1 MDVTAK
7 EIIGTAPARFRAEK
21 SDGINTVFHFDI
33 SGQDGGLFTMVIE
46 NGTCTLLEG
55 LQGEAKCVITTTDS
69 HYRDLETGKLNPQLA
84 LMMGKVKVSSLT
96 EMMAFSKL
104 FRKFDVQYLSG
115 HADVSDGI
123 IEVIRPELDG
133 PLKGV
138 RILDFSRLLPG
149 PLATMLLADMGA
161 DVIKIE
167 DPDNPDYI
175 RDFEPMMEGTS
186 AFYYALNRSKKSLAV
201 NYLEQDGKRIIYEL
215 VKSADVVVEQYRP
228 GVMKALGLDYETLIQ
243 YNPKLIYASIT
254 GYGQTSS
261 MAQVAGHDL
270 NYIAM
275 AGLLGING
283 SGADSVVIPG
293 FQLADIAGG
302 AYMAM
307 NAILAALFQR
317 ERRGVGE
324 HLDIAMADAVVPLTT
339 LPFAEYQATGKV
351 TERGAFQLSGG
362 LANYNVFRCADGK
375 FIALGSLEPK
385 FWNQICAALN
395 KPEWANV
402 ILEGESAH
410 AAVKLELKSMF
421 QEQTRDYWV
430 TFFKGK
436 EVCVSA
442 VNELDELASNT
453 YLQEK
458 NAFTKQHING
468 KEFFTVNMPIAF
480 QSGKQNTSWIAPKL
494 GEDTIAILRNMNIS
508 ESEIQRLKSLNIV
521 RL

>member
-1 MDVTAK
+1 M
-7 EIIGTAPARFRAEK
+7 
-21 SDGINTVFHFDI
+21 
-33 SGQDGGLFTMVIE
+33 
-46 NGTCTLLEG
+46 
-55 LQGEAKCVITTTDS
+55 ITTSDI

-270 NYIAM
+270 NYIAL
-275 AGLLGING
+275 AGLLGIDRKSTRLN
-283 SGADSVVIPG
+283 SS
-293 FQLADIAGG
+293 
-302 AYMAM
+302 
-307 NAILAALFQR
+307 
-317 ERRGVGE
+317 
-324 HLDIAMADAVVPLTT
+324 H
-339 LPFAEYQATGKV
+339 
-351 TERGAFQLSGG
+351 
-362 LANYNVFRCADGK
+362 
-375 FIALGSLEPK
+375 
-385 FWNQICAALN
+385 QI
-395 KPEWANV
+395 
-402 ILEGESAH
+402 
-410 AAVKLELKSMF
+410 
-421 QEQTRDYWV
+421 
-430 TFFKGK
+430 
-436 EVCVSA
+436 
-442 VNELDELASNT
+442 
-453 YLQEK
+453 
-458 NAFTKQHING
+458 
-468 KEFFTVNMPIAF
+468 
-480 QSGKQNTSWIAPKL
+480 
-494 GEDTIAILRNMNIS
+494 
-508 ESEIQRLKSLNIV
+508 
-521 RL
+521 

>member
-1 MDVTAK
+1 MDITAK
-7 EIIGTAPARFRAEK
+7 EIISTAPDRFRAEK
-21 SDGINTVFHFDI
+21 ANGVNTVFHFDI
-33 SGQDGGLFTMVIE
+33 SGADGGQFTIVIKSS
-46 NGTCTLLEG
+46 TCQ
-55 LQGEAKCVITTTDS
+55 LQQGFQGDAKCVITTSDV
-69 HYRDLETGKLNPQLA
+69 HYRDLETGKINPQLA

-104 FRKFDVQYLSG
+104 FRKFDERYLSG
-115 HADVSDGI
+115 NANNSDQFE
-123 IEVIRPELDG
+123 EVVRPELNG

-161 DVIKIE
+161 DVVKIE

-228 GVMKALGLDYETLIQ
+228 GVMKALGLDYATLIQ
-243 YNPKLIYASIT
+243 YNPKLIYTSIT

-324 HLDIAMADAVVPLTT
+324 HIDIAMADAVVPLTA

-395 KPEWANV
+395 KPEWVNV
-402 ILEGESAH
+402 LLEGESAH
-410 AAVKLELKSMF
+410 TAVKLELKSMF

-442 VNELDELASNT
+442 VNELGELASNP

-458 NAFTKQHING
+458 NAFTMQHING
-468 KEFFTVNMPIAF
+468 KEFFTVNMPVAF
-480 QSGKQNTSWIAPKL
+480 QSGKHNTSWIAPKL
-494 GEDTIAILRNMNIS
+494 GEDTLSILEKINIS
-508 ESEIQRLKSLNIV
+508 GSEIQRLKAANII
-521 RL
+521 R